1 MHSMLNNIDKDIA
14 SSDFQTT
21 CALISHV
28 YDICNQFENQPDF
41 FELDQSVG
49 LSCNNPLTVLANWKL
64 KSESGCCDA
73 S

>member
-1 MHSMLNNIDKDIA
+1 MIFKRHAHLSATYMIY
-14 SSDFQTT
+14 
-21 CALISHV
+21 H
-28 YDICNQFENQPDF
+28 ICNQFENEPDF

-64 KSESGCCDA
+64 KSESGCCEA